1 MKIKILKE
9 QQAPQI
15 RTYGDLVKAI
25 TSTLKKVRGKGAAGA
40 VTGIA
45 TDLALSAVFDAIPF
59 GNTAKTAFDIFKG
72 AYGATDTVK
81 TNTWLDKIN
90 VDDKYSAIVDNTLEM
105 RFLKVLY
112 NTFAERAK
120 QNPNQPLPAD
130 FNVNKELENYLNANF
145 DARSVSGAAISEGSI
160 VDVLREA
167 IEEEFDKKRQ
177 SLFTKDGKR
186 RRSHGAYGNPDA
198 VRKMFRKTANFSKSE
213 RLKLY
218 TSMLNRN
225 KNNPNRTRE
234 MERAARLLKTKVAV
248 LKEGLQENEN

>member
-9 QQAPQI
+9 QQTPQI

-25 TSTLKKVRGKGAAGA
+25 TTTLNKAKGKGVTDAATGVAIGA
-40 VTGIA
+40 IF
-45 TDLALSAVFDAIPF
+45 DLIP
-59 GNTAKTAFDIFKG
+59 GANTAKSAFDIIKG
-72 AYGATDTVK
+72 AYSAVDTVK

-90 VDDKYSAIVDNTLEM
+90 VDDKYSEIVDDTIEM
-105 RFLKVLY
+105 RFLNVLY
-112 NTFAERAK
+112 NTFAARAK
-120 QNPNQPLPAD
+120 DNPNEPLPAD
-130 FNVNKELENYLNANF
+130 FDVNKELENYLNANF

>member
-25 TSTLKKVRGKGAAGA
+25 TATMNKARGKGAAGA
-40 VTGIA
+40 A
-45 TDLALSAVFDAIPF
+45 TDIAISAVFDLIP
-59 GNTAKTAFDIFKG
+59 GANTAKSAFDLFKG
-72 AYGATDTVK
+72 AYSATDTVK

-90 VDDKYSAIVDNTLEM
+90 VDDKYSEIVDDTIEM

-112 NTFAERAK
+112 NTFAARAK
-120 QNPNQPLPAD
+120 ENANELLPVD
-130 FNVNKELENYLNANF
+130 FDVNKELENYLNANF
-145 DARSVSGAAISEGSI
+145 DARSVSGAAMSENLESLI
-160 VDVLREA
+160 REY

-186 RRSHGAYGNPDA
+186 RRSRGAYGSPDG
-198 VRKMFRKTANFSKSE
+198 VRQMFRKTANMSKSE

-248 LKEGLQENEN
+248 LKEGLENEN